1 MVLVLKLRG
10 KDFLIYSIFR
20 EFESVDY
27 YAPEKLELV
36 LKLRARSTGEYSREA
51 ILLRQ
56 AQVWLGMIPRAL
68 CNTFTHSL
76 FIQVEESNKPG
87 KFSLELVASSVIL
100 FS

>member
-1 MVLVLKLRG
+1 M
-10 KDFLIYSIFR
+10 
-20 EFESVDY
+20 
-27 YAPEKLELV
+27 ELV
-36 LKLRARSTGEYSREA
+36 LKLRARSTGDSREA